1 MPHDRIVSRES
12 VLEVAGLR
20 SSYGA
25 TPVLQGVDFSIGK
38 GEIVA
43 LIGRNGV
50 GKTTTMRCLIGLLRA
65 TGGSIRY
72 LGEDITRIA
81 ADDRA
86 RRGIGY
92 IPQGREVFPRMT
104 VEENL
109 LVGTLI
115 GGGRQLPRTELIYE
129 YFPILK
135 ERRRQM
141 AGTMSGGQQQQLAIG
156 RALIGGPDLI
166 LLDEPSE
173 GVQPNIV
180 QLIVRV
186 LRSTRQ
192 DLGTTIMVVEQNLDT
207 ILTLAER
214 CYVMEKGQVVAQI
227 PAGAVSQESVRRHL
241 LL

>member
-1 MPHDRIVSRES
+1 MPREAM
-12 VLEVAGLR
+12 LDVAALW
-20 SSYGA
+20 SSYGS
-25 TPVLQGVDFSIGK
+25 TTVLQGVDLSVGK

-65 TGGSIRY
+65 TGGTIRY
-72 LGEDITRIA
+72 QGQDVTRMA

-86 RRGIGY
+86 RLGIGY
-92 IPQGREVFPRMT
+92 IPQGRDIFPRMT

-109 LVGTLI
+109 RVGELI
-115 GGGRQLPRTELIYE
+115 GGGRQPSRIDLVFE
-129 YFPILK
+129 YFPILQ
-135 ERRRQM
+135 ERRKQM

-156 RALIGGPDLI
+156 RVLTGGPALI

-173 GVQPNIV
+173 GVQPSIV
-180 QLIVRV
+180 QLICRV
-186 LRSTRQ
+186 LRAIRD
-192 DLGTTIMVVEQNLDT
+192 DLGTTIVFVEQNLDT

-214 CYVMEKGQVVAQI
+214 CYVMEKGQIVAEIGPGDVTQDN
-227 PAGAVSQESVRRHL
+227 VRRHL

>member
-1 MPHDRIVSRES
+1 MPSDT
-12 VLEVAGLR
+12 VLEVAGLHA
-20 SSYGA
+20 SYGA
-25 TPVLQGVDFSIGK
+25 TPVLQGVDLSIGR

-65 TGGSIRY
+65 GKGSIRY
-72 LGEDITRIA
+72 LGTDITRLA
-81 ADDRA
+81 ADGRA
-86 RRGIGY
+86 RLGIGY
-92 IPQGREVFPRMT
+92 IPQGREVFARMT
-104 VEENL
+104 VDENL
-109 LVGTLI
+109 LVGESV
-115 GGGRQLPRTELIYE
+115 GSSGQQPRKDLIYE

-135 ERRRQM
+135 ERRRQL
-141 AGTMSGGQQQQLAIG
+141 AGTLSGGQQQQLAIG

-186 LRSTRQ
+186 LRSIRE
-192 DLGTTIMVVEQNLDT
+192 DLGTTIMFVEQNLDT

-214 CYVMEKGQVVAQI
+214 CYVMEKGRIVAQI
-227 PAGAVSQESVRRHL
+227 PTGEVSQETVRRHL

>member
-1 MPHDRIVSRES
+1 MSREP

-25 TPVLQGVDFSIGK
+25 TPILTGVDLSIGK

-65 TGGSIRY
+65 SSGTIRY
-72 LGEDITRIA
+72 DGQDVTRMP

-86 RRGIGY
+86 RLGIGY
-92 IPQGREVFPRMT
+92 IPQGRDVFPRMT

-109 LVGTLI
+109 KVGELI
-115 GGGRQLPRTELIYE
+115 GSGRHESHGELVFQ

-135 ERRRQM
+135 ERRKQM
-141 AGTMSGGQQQQLAIG
+141 AGTLSGGQQQQLAIG
-156 RALIGGPDLI
+156 RVLIGGPALI

-173 GVQPNIV
+173 GVQPSIV
-180 QLIVRV
+180 QLICRV
-186 LRSTRQ
+186 LRSIRD
-192 DLGTTIMVVEQNLDT
+192 DLGTTILFVEQNLDT
-207 ILTLAER
+207 ILAIAER
-214 CYVMEKGQVVAQI
+214 GYVMEKGHVVARLE
-227 PAGAVSQESVRRHL
+227 PGDVSQESVRRHL

>member
-1 MPHDRIVSRES
+1 MPRDPVLDVS
-12 VLEVAGLR
+12 GLR
-20 SSYGA
+20 SNYGA
-25 TPVLQGVDFSIGK
+25 TPILTGVDLTVGR

-50 GKTTTMRCLIGLLRA
+50 GKSTTMRCLIGLLRA
-65 TGGSIRY
+65 SAGSIRFA
-72 LGEDITRIA
+72 GEDITRLS

-92 IPQGREVFPRMT
+92 IPQGRDVFPRMT

-109 LVGTLI
+109 RVGELI
-115 GGGRQLPRTELIYE
+115 GSGRERSSLDLVYT

-141 AGTMSGGQQQQLAIG
+141 AGTLSGGQQQQLAIG
-156 RALIGGPDLI
+156 RVLIGAPALI

-173 GVQPNIV
+173 GVQPSVV
-180 QLIVRV
+180 QMICRV
-186 LRSTRQ
+186 LRAIR
-192 DLGTTIMVVEQNLDT
+192 DELGTTILFVEQNLYT
-207 ILTLAER
+207 ILSIAER
-214 CYVMEKGQVVAQI
+214 GYVMEKGHIVAAI
-227 PAGAVSQESVRRHL
+227 ERDSITQESVRRHL

>member
-1 MPHDRIVSRES
+1 MSLEP

-25 TPVLQGVDFSIGK
+25 TPILTGVDLDVGK

-50 GKTTTMRCLIGLLRA
+50 GKTTTLRCLIGLLRA
-65 TGGSIRY
+65 SGGLIRY
-72 LGEDITRIA
+72 NGQDVTRMS

-86 RRGIGY
+86 RLGIGY
-92 IPQGREVFPRMT
+92 IPQGRDVFPRMT
-104 VEENL
+104 VDENL
-109 LVGTLI
+109 MVGELI
-115 GGGRQLPRTELIYE
+115 GGGRQSARMDLVFEC
-129 YFPILK
+129 FPILK
-135 ERRRQM
+135 ERRKQM

-156 RALIGGPDLI
+156 RVLIGAPALI

-173 GVQPNIV
+173 GVQPSIV
-180 QLIVRV
+180 QMICRV
-186 LRSTRQ
+186 LRSIR
-192 DLGTTIMVVEQNLDT
+192 DSFGTTILFVEQNLDT

-214 CYVMEKGQVVAQI
+214 GYVMEKGHVVAQLKR
-227 PAGAVSQESVRRHL
+227 GDVSQENIRRHL

>member
-1 MPHDRIVSRES
+1 MPPET

-25 TPVLQGVDFSIGK
+25 TPVLTGVDLAVGR

-65 TGGSIRY
+65 TGGTIRHG
-72 LGEDITRIA
+72 GEDIPRLA

-92 IPQGREVFPRMT
+92 IPQGRDVFPRMT

-109 LVGTLI
+109 LVGEQI
-115 GGGRQLPRTELIYE
+115 GAGRGKSRLDLVFQ
-129 YFPILK
+129 YFPILQ
-135 ERRRQM
+135 ERRRQL
-141 AGTMSGGQQQQLAIG
+141 AGTLSGGQQQQLAIG
-156 RALIGGPDLI
+156 RVLIGSPALI

-180 QLIVRV
+180 QLICRT
-186 LRSTRQ
+186 LRSIR
-192 DLGTTIMVVEQNLDT
+192 DELGTTILFVEQNLDT
-207 ILTLAER
+207 ILSIAER
-214 CYVMEKGQVVAQI
+214 GYVMEKGQIVAEI
-227 PAGAVSQESVRRHL
+227 APGDVSQESVRRHL

>member
-1 MPHDRIVSRES
+1 MSTDT
-12 VLEVAGLR
+12 VLEVAGLC

-25 TPVLQGVDFSIGK
+25 TPVLQGVDLSINK

-72 LGEDITRIA
+72 LGADITRLS
-81 ADDRA
+81 ADNRA

-109 LVGTLI
+109 LVGELI
-115 GGGRQLPRTELIYE
+115 GAGRQQPRKDLVYE

-135 ERRRQM
+135 ERRRQL
-141 AGTMSGGQQQQLAIG
+141 AGTLSGGQQQQLTIG
-156 RALIGGPDLI
+156 RALIGGPGLI

-186 LRSTRQ
+186 LRSIRKE
-192 DLGTTIMVVEQNLDT
+192 LGTTIMFVEQNLET

-227 PAGAVSQESVRRHL
+227 SAGEVSQHNVRRHL